1 MRARMEGTV
10 ASKGK
15 VVVVMGEMVTGKSK
29 LAVNLT
35 LCFGGE
41 VVYSDKIQVHDSL
54 DLVTNKVTSK
64 EHCSLRHYLID
75 GLS

>member
-1 MRARMEGTV
+1 VHAWRAL

-64 EHCSLRHYLID
+64 EHCSVRHYLID